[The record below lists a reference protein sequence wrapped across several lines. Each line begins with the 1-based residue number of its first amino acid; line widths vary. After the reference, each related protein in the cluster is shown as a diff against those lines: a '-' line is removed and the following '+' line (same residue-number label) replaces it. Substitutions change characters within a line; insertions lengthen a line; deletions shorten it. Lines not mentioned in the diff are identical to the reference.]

1 MCRYVYVGILYVD
14 HYVFMNTD
22 KCTCDVIIRIGHF
35 IYLFRVI
42 FICDTIKNNCIS
54 IISNIIMIIIIIVF
68 FWGFNAATQ
77 LALELQQE
85 RAQVVCSNR
94 VARKRPAR
102 RHSRN
107 RLWT

>member
-35 IYLFRVI
+35 IYSFRVI

-68 FWGFNAATQ
+68 F
-77 LALELQQE
+77 
-85 RAQVVCSNR
+85 
-94 VARKRPAR
+94 
-102 RHSRN
+102 
-107 RLWT
+107 